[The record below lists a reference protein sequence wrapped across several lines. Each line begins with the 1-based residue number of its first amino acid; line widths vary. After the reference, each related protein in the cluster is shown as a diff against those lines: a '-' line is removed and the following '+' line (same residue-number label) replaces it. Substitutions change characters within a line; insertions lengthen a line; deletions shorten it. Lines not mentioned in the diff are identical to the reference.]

1 MSKFL
6 KNISN
11 ALKGVTVMA
20 MASFIFVLIV
30 SLFPVIGSFVATGFE
45 LGEMLL
51 QNIDLLIILLGVG
64 TPVGVMIGILAPSI
78 KRRRL
83 FALVLFG
90 FIFYWLAIIV
100 VILLATGF
108 SFSSSDLGILFSMSI
123 WAMLA
128 YSVFTLPLITIGV
141 FILERQTRRK

>member
-11 ALKGVTVMA
+11 ALKGVAVMA
-20 MASFIFVLIV
+20 MASFTFVLIV
-30 SLFPVIGSFVATGFE
+30 SLCPVIGSLVATGFE